1 MALLLP
7 DVKLTSRTVNSV
19 ESSRGGGGEEES
31 VLGEEM
37 LEKVELP
44 KTEAETGRGTDTV
57 ELVEGRELMVAE
69 AASDILK
76 SEHD

>member
-1 MALLLP
+1 MLLP
-7 DVKLTSRTVNSV
+7 DVRLTRRTVDSV
-19 ESSRGGGGEEES
+19 ESSGGEEEF

-37 LEKVELP
+37 LERVELS
-44 KTEAETGRGTDTV
+44 KTEAETGKGTDTV
-57 ELVEGRELMVAE
+57 ELVEGRVLMVAE

>member
-7 DVKLTSRTVNSV
+7 DVRLTRRTVDSV
-19 ESSRGGGGEEES
+19 ESSGGEEES

-37 LEKVELP
+37 LERVELS
-44 KTEAETGRGTDTV
+44 KTEAETGKGTDTV
-57 ELVEGRELMVAE
+57 ELVEGRVLMVAE

>member
-1 MALLLP
+1 M
-7 DVKLTSRTVNSV
+7 NSV
-19 ESSRGGGGEEES
+19 ESSGGGGEEES

-37 LEKVELP
+37 LERVELP
-44 KTEAETGRGTDTV
+44 KTKAETGRGTDTV
-57 ELVEGRELMVAE
+57 ELVEGRAPMVVE